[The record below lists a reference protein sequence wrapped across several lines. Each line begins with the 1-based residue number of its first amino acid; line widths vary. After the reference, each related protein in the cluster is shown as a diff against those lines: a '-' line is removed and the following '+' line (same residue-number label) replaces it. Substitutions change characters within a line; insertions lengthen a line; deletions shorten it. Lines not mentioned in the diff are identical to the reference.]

1 MEKNLLIIEDDYDT
15 LSLMKEIFEMNE
27 CTVHDASDVDEA
39 LALLDQGIK
48 FDFILTDY
56 NVPGL
61 PAGENILALIKD
73 KSSLPHENIY
83 LISGDANTKEIA
95 RSQGVRSLTKP
106 ISLNDLTAIIQ

>member
-39 LALLDQGIK
+39 IALLEQNIK

-61 PAGENILALIKD
+61 SPGQNILTLIKE
-73 KSSLPHENIY
+73 KTSLPQENIY
-83 LISGDANTKEIA
+83 LISGDANTREIA
-95 RSQGVRSLTKP
+95 KSQGVRSLTKP
-106 ISLNDLTAIIQ
+106 ISLSDLTNIIQ